1 MNILSSY
8 IVIILLV
15 IMAMFT
21 PADAARQFGIRRSN
35 NAKIQPTAFVSSGV
49 SIDSSVQDTITSE
62 DLLIEPRSSSSSSPP
77 KRPRQVLSA
86 AMVACISGVVI
97 GGARQLCEVAGIV
110 I

>member
-8 IVIILLV
+8 IVIILLA
-15 IMAMFT
+15 ILAMVT
-21 PADAARQFGIRRSN
+21 PTEAARQFGIRRSN
-35 NAKIQPTAFVSSGV
+35 NKIQPAFVSSGV
-49 SIDSSVQDTITSE
+49 SIDSSVQDTITSQSQ
-62 DLLIEPRSSSSSSPP
+62 DIMLKPRYSSSSPP

-97 GGARQLCEVAGIV
+97 GGVRQLCEVAGVV

>member
-1 MNILSSY
+1 MLLAIL
-8 IVIILLV
+8 
-15 IMAMFT
+15 AMFT
-21 PADAARQFGIRRSN
+21 PTDAARQFGIRRSN
-35 NAKIQPTAFVSSGV
+35 AKIHPAAFVTSGV

-77 KRPRQVLSA
+77 KRPRQVLSV